1 MKNIKHIIFDL
12 GNVILNIEYQKTI
25 NEFNK
30 IGIQDASI
38 FYSQSIQKEIFNL
51 LEIGKIS
58 EFDFL
63 IEVNKLC
70 PKATHKQILA
80 AWNALILDL
89 PQERLSLINKLKSS
103 FSIYLLSNTNAIHIN
118 EIIKKTGVKKYNKF
132 YSLFNK
138 VYYSHEIGLRK
149 PNPEAFN
156 IILKENNLNV
166 SEVLFIDD
174 SIQHIQSAKRLG
186 IKTYHLTEDESIE
199 TIFPDIVQ

>member
-30 IGIQDASI
+30 IGIKDASV
-38 FYSQSIQKEIFNL
+38 FYSQSIQQEIFNL
-51 LEIGKIS
+51 LETGKIS

-70 PKATHKQILA
+70 PKASHKQILS

-89 PQERLSLINKLKSS
+89 PQKRISLINNLKSN
-103 FSIYLLSNTNAIHIN
+103 FSIYLLSNTNVIHIN
-118 EIIKKTGVKKYNKF
+118 EIKKKIGVKKYNRF
-132 YSLFNK
+132 YNLFNK

-156 IILKENNLNV
+156 IILNENDLNV
-166 SEVLFIDD
+166 NEVLFIDD
-174 SIQHIQSAKRLG
+174 SIQHIKTAKKLG
-186 IKTYHLTEDESIE
+186 IKAYHLTKDESIE
-199 TIFPDIVQ
+199 AIFPDIVQ